1 MNTHYGQNKRKN
13 IRSSAAVLLA
23 ALLAVNSADPSVL
36 TAYAADVTEQAEAS
50 APADVTEQTE
60 TSATA
65 DAPQDTALTITGFAA
80 PEEAIM
86 QQQLPVGAAET
97 DIILPATLTVTIP
110 AGAETADPAE
120 SEPAQTA
127 ERILAVTWEIDAAES
142 DGAAFDSS
150 AACDGYCYVY
160 TPVLPEKD
168 ADGHV
173 LVLGEA
179 AEIPVIYVLIGES
192 DHISTIAAEGY
203 TEEGFCE
210 GYTWTNGILVKNT
223 DGGDTVYAR

>member
-1 MNTHYGQNKRKN
+1 MCRYMNTHYGQNKRKN

-23 ALLAVNSADPSVL
+23 ALL

-65 DAPQDTALTITGFAA
+65 DAPQDAALTITGFAA
-80 PEEAIM
+80 PEESIM
-86 QQQLPVGAAET
+86 QQLPVGAAET

-160 TPVLPEKD
+160 TPVLPETD
-168 ADGHV
+168 ADGQV